1 MSKVFQICATI
12 HHFKDLISL
21 IRLIRPCPPSEVA
34 MTKPYLKDL
43 EGMLRF
49 RMGYNYKLQMILQR
63 CLSDDYLDY
72 LFDMLRMSLCIH
84 RVWSFDL
91 LEQVPVDIGTML
103 SCGRPHSYGTR

>member
-1 MSKVFQICATI
+1 
-12 HHFKDLISL
+12 
-21 IRLIRPCPPSEVA
+21 

-72 LFDMLRMSLCIH
+72 LFDMLRMSSCIH

-91 LEQVPVDIGTML
+91 LEQVPVDVGTML
-103 SCGRPHSYGTR
+103 SCGRPHSYGHCSLKLRTSLQNKVQFTQILRNL